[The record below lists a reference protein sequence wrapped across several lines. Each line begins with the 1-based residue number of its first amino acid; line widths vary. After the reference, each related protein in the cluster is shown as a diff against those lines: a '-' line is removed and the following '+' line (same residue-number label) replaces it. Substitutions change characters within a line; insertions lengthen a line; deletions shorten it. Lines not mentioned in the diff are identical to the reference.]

1 MFSCQFCLGECKG
14 GGGGGGVTPIGAVSR
29 AATGVKMRSNGQGTF
44 WGSVKRSSSMLG
56 TIYKALLA
64 IKRRGRSFCAC
75 AVNRWS
81 RVKGKNPAWSSGQ
94 GLFSTVKNLDPGRSS
109 GHGAYGSDPPLRVAV
124 KLRAP
129 LPAASFQHP

>member
-1 MFSCQFCLGECKG
+1 MRSSSGATGNEVGQTTQLRETWDTDSHRLVQ
-14 GGGGGGVTPIGAVSR
+14 GGVTPIGAVSR

-94 GLFSTVKNLDPGRSS
+94 GRFSTVKNLDPGRSS
-109 GHGAYGSDPPLRVAV
+109 GHGAYGSDPPL
-124 KLRAP
+124 
-129 LPAASFQHP
+129 